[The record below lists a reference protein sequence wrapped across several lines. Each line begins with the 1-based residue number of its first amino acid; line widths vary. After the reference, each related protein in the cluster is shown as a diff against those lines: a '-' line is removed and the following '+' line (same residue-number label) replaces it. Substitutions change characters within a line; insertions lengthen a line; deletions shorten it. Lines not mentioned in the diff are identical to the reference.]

1 MEIIVCN
8 TSDLQNNQSYKFTIP
23 CEKFDREGF
32 VIQREGQIFAYY
44 NECPHIGIALDWD
57 DNDFF
62 LQDFS
67 KLVCKNHGAE
77 FVPESGACTVGPCQ
91 GTALKSIP
99 VVIKD
104 DQIIAQVA

>member
-1 MEIIVCN
+1 MDITICN
-8 TSDLQNNQSYKFTIP
+8 KADLQNNQSVKFTIP

-32 VIQREGQIFAYY
+32 VINRNGEYFAYY

-77 FVPESGACTVGPCQ
+77 FVPESGSCTTGPCQ
-91 GTALKSIP
+91 GTALKTIEL
-99 VVIKD
+99 KFQN